1 MRRLVFA
8 REAVCGWTEPP
19 FARFEGPPRCV
30 ADPAAPPAA
39 RGETGRGRL
48 HRAPTCELRYGPFNC
63 NFLWRADNWCAR
75 RARRASGRAR
85 RSVCSAAPAPRAQD
99 GLPSSFITI
108 FMLRPAQ
115 GLNELPQ
122 LPACT
127 PGL

>member
-48 HRAPTCELRYGPFNC
+48 HRVPTCELRYGPFNC
-63 NFLWRADNWCAR
+63 NFVWRADNWCA
-75 RARRASGRAR
+75 GRAR
-85 RSVCSAAPAPRAQD
+85 AAPPAGLSAVHAGPRLRCAPQD
-99 GLPSSFITI
+99 GLPSSSSSMCRST
-108 FMLRPAQ
+108 LHRA
-115 GLNELPQ
+115 
-122 LPACT
+122 
-127 PGL
+127 